1 MKNLLIIALLAL
13 SLQAVGQGQFQK
25 ETSGSLSY
33 GGSQVAML
41 AAAIPADKYSW
52 TPETGV
58 RSVAEVL
65 AHIVSANYFFASKLG
80 GKIPEGV
87 KMETLEKDLK
97 TTGTVQL
104 SDWLSQNDATLVT
117 LSTGMFRTLLEK
129 LPHPNEQRFP
139 KLRLLDIGGEWLTDS
154 EIVLW
159 KQHFA
164 PDCIL
169 QYGYASTEADW
180 VTQLL
185 MDKASAVSTGFQSLP
200 SL

>member
-13 SLQAVGQGQFQK
+13 SLHAFGQGQFQK
-25 ETSGSLSY
+25 ETAGSLGYVS
-33 GGSQVAML
+33 SQVTML

-97 TTGTVQL
+97 TKEALAAELKRSYETIVGAIKNA
-104 SDWLSQNDATLVT
+104 SDAALAQKVEFPFPGEF
-117 LSTGMFRTLLEK
+117 TGMSAALIALNHT
-129 LPHPNEQRFP
+129 NEHLGQLIAYSRMN
-139 KLRLLDIGGEWLTDS
+139 DITPPWS
-154 EIVLW
+154 QA
-159 KQHFA
+159 K
-164 PDCIL
+164 
-169 QYGYASTEADW
+169 
-180 VTQLL
+180 
-185 MDKASAVSTGFQSLP
+185 K
-200 SL
+200 